1 MEYLKEKI
9 LKLFKKDE
17 NSKIKEY
24 NKNGFLDSFSVL
36 KKSFIDINSQNY
48 LSYFFTIL
56 IMFIM
61 HSLLSG
67 FTSDY
72 LINNTQNLNPN
83 DMNSLQQNNSILLF
97 LFQLLFGMLFS
108 FILFIIPN
116 SIHFFNN
123 KLNNVQKIKKST
135 NILYFLPHIFLSF
148 IISISFLYFLILI
161 FNINLTIEEL
171 QAMQNSSNDI
181 ETNKNAFYALS
192 LFFFFIPFVIYFM
205 YLGYLNN
212 RYLENNFFKS
222 YWLTIKALFGNLSY
236 VIGNMLIFVLL
247 FIIYLIISVFFAEL
261 NENLKFIFNV
271 FSVSFF
277 GLLVK
282 NVYTSLFIIQI
293 DIIQNDRVE
302 EIKNKNKIK
311 NNKK

>member
-212 RYLENNFFKS
+212 IYSENKFFKS

-302 EIKNKNKIK
+302 EIKNKIK

>member
-61 HSLLSG
+61 YSLLSG

-83 DMNSLQQNNSILLF
+83 NMNSLQHNNSILLF

-171 QAMQNSSNDI
+171 QAMQNSTNDI
-181 ETNKNAFYALS
+181 EANKNAFYALS

-212 RYLENNFFKS
+212 RYLENNFFRS

-247 FIIYLIISVFFAEL
+247 FILYLIISVFFAEL

-302 EIKNKNKIK
+302 EIKNKIK